1 MSFFKHLKNYDAFCT
16 CSEIAKMTFS
26 FLEAKIIEIET
37 WFFCENIVPITQ
49 DDIYSAPIINE
60 SPNIAKILV
69 L

>member
-1 MSFFKHLKNYDAFCT
+1 MSFFKHLKNYEAFCS

-26 FLEAKIIEIET
+26 FPQAKIIEIET

-49 DDIYSAPIINE
+49 DDIDIAPIINE